1 MAKITDLDVDVRVEP
16 ADDNSGTDSG
26 AVMSGS
32 TASVKM
38 SKLGRP
44 IEYDWSDFKRVASY
58 SGLHQ
63 TS

>member
-1 MAKITDLDVDVRVEP
+1 
-16 ADDNSGTDSG
+16 
-26 AVMSGS
+26 VMSGS